1 MSLELMPNPVE
12 ATTIPGSG
20 SVRLSSLWT
29 LFTLTLRQHL
39 HGKRWIVMALLAI
52 IPAVLVILA
61 RGTSRNVPG
70 MFLEF
75 SFGFMLIPQVILP
88 LIALVYA
95 SGILQDEQEEQTI
108 TYLLIRPIPKWALYP
123 VKLAAT
129 LVTAV
134 VVTAGLTIL
143 TYAAIYVGD
152 TTHTENVAAR
162 CATAIAVHSL
172 AVMTYCCLFGL
183 VSMITKRTLIA
194 GIVYMAVVE
203 GVFGNLAFGIRLITV
218 IYYTRL
224 IAYPILPFVVTRGV
238 NIGMPESENL
248 SAAAWQL
255 DIVSDPQLKEHPS
268 FYACLL
274 VLFAASLIFT
284 ALAAV
289 ICASKEFHVK
299 TPEKP

>member
-1 MSLELMPNPVE
+1 MSLELMPNPVQSP
-12 ATTIPGSG
+12 AIPGGG
-20 SVRLSSLWT
+20 SLRISSLWT

-39 HGKRWIVMALLAI
+39 HGKRWMVMILLAI
-52 IPAVLVILA
+52 IPAALVILA
-61 RGTSRNVPG
+61 RATSRSVPG
-70 MFLEF
+70 IFLEF
-75 SFGFMLIPQVILP
+75 SFGFMMIPQAILP
-88 LIALVYA
+88 LIALIYA

-129 LVTAV
+129 LVTAF
-134 VVTAGLTIL
+134 VVTAGLMVL

-152 TTHTENVAAR
+152 TTHTENIAAR

-183 VSMITKRTLIA
+183 ISMITRRTLIA

-203 GVFGNLAFGIRLITV
+203 GIFGNLAFGIRLITV

-224 IAYPILPFVVTRGV
+224 IAYPLLPFIATHGAD
-238 NIGMPESENL
+238 IGMQNQVNL
-248 SAAAWQL
+248 SADAWQL
-255 DIVSDPQLKEHPS
+255 DIVSDPNLEQHPS
-268 FYACLL
+268 FYTCLL

-284 ALAAV
+284 AVAAA
-289 ICASKEFHVK
+289 ICNSKEFHVK